1 MVLTE
6 ILAIALSAIIIVG
19 IIAIAILK
27 NSRYKRA
34 AEQCRADAQR
44 EQEWLT
50 HRPLSPVDREHFGRE
65 WRLVEAHFA
74 EDPRNAVA
82 EADRVVE
89 ELLSATGYSVSELK
103 VNSSAAVAS
112 NAGPAISPAPR
123 ASALAPNLTAQ
134 LPIVESY
141 REAHEIVL
149 KQAQGHAGG
158 KELQRAMIDYR
169 VVFDDLLG
177 GPEAQLQSQEPENEE
192 ANARSGG

>member
-1 MVLTE
+1 MEIVL
-6 ILAIALSAIIIVG
+6 IALSAIIIVG
-19 IIAIAILK
+19 IIAIAVLK
-27 NSRYKRA
+27 NIRHKRFA
-34 AEQCRADAQR
+34 GQCRVDPRR
-44 EQEWLT
+44 EQRQRAHLQ
-50 HRPLSPVDREHFGRE
+50 LSPVDREHFGRE

-89 ELLSATGYSVSELK
+89 ELLSATGFSISELK
-103 VNSSAAVAS
+103 ANSSAAAAS
-112 NAGPAISPAPR
+112 NAGAAISPAPR
-123 ASALAPNLTAQ
+123 ASAVAAHLTMQ
-134 LPIVESY
+134 LPVVETY